1 MMVAALTGANLGA
14 TDKRTGTGVGAL
26 DGKVAIVTG
35 GASGI
40 GLATAT
46 RMAAEGAQLVIADRN
61 EDAGK
66 AAAAELQGTFVRA
79 DVSDPADWDAIVAEA
94 EQTYGGVDIA
104 YLNAGVITGEPD
116 ITKLSIERYRTVVGA
131 NVHGVL
137 LGARATVPAIERRG
151 GGAIVATASL
161 AGIIAFAPDP
171 LYTATKHA
179 VVGFVRSVAPMLQ
192 AKGIRINAVCPGI
205 VDTPMTDPARDRLL
219 EVGFPLIPAEDIAA
233 AVLSCIAGDVATGAC
248 LVCQPGRPPE
258 PYEFGQVPGPRTPG
272 TAGVRPPAL

>member
-1 MMVAALTGANLGA
+1 M
-14 TDKRTGTGVGAL
+14 GAL

-46 RMAAEGAQLVIADRN
+46 RLAAEGASLVLADLN

-66 AAAAELQGTFVRA
+66 AAAADLGGRFVCT
-79 DVSDPADWDAIVAEA
+79 DVGRPLDWTQVVAEA
-94 EQTYGGVDIA
+94 EEAFGGIDLA
-104 YLNAGVITGEPD
+104 YLNAGVTTQQPD
-116 ITKLSIERYRTVVGA
+116 IAAVTDEQIRRVFGA
-131 NVHGVL
+131 NVDGVVF
-137 LGARATVPAIERRG
+137 GVRAVVPAMERRG

-179 VVGFVRSVAPMLQ
+179 VVGLVRSLAAQLT
-192 AKGIRINAVCPGI
+192 AKHISINAVCPGI
-205 VDTPMTDPARDRLL
+205 VDTPLVGPARERLK
-219 EVGFPLIPAEDIAA
+219 EAGFPMIPPEDIAA
-233 AVLSCIAGDVATGAC
+233 AVVQCMTGGAESGAC

-258 PYEFGQVPGPRTPG
+258 PYQFGEVPGPRTPG
-272 TAGVRPPAL
+272 AEGRRPPVG